1 MRPKKLI
8 ARIRR
13 GQVRNVGFD
22 DLVRLLEAVGFRL
35 DRVRGSHRVF
45 RHPRVGRPIVV
56 QDVAGQA
63 KGYQVRQVLQVIES
77 YNLAPGEEP

>member
-1 MRPKKLI
+1 MRPERRLE
-8 ARIRR
+8 RIRR
-13 GQVRNVGFD
+13 GQVRNVEFD

-45 RHPRVGRPIVV
+45 RHPRVGRPIVL

-77 YNLAPGEEP
+77 YNLAPGEKP